1 MSVIATVEL
10 PSDEFPLGRVFSSD
24 ETGRMTVETTVP
36 TSEEIIP
43 YVWIPDTVS
52 ERTLEKLENRSA
64 ISAASVIDEADGYRL
79 VKLEWENEV
88 DGVLDAI
95 QGTDA
100 IVTSSF
106 GTADRW
112 TFRLRFPDY
121 ETLSTFHRKCL
132 EKDVSIEL
140 VQVYEASESRG
151 NGLYGLTDPQRDLLV
166 TAYEEGYFEVPRG
179 TSLVELGEQLEISD
193 SAVSQR
199 LRRGLKSLLETTVV
213 DGTGGA
219 VDGDS
224 PDT

>member
-10 PSDEFPLGRVFSSD
+10 PSDEFPLGRVVSSD

-43 YVWIPDTVS
+43 YVWVPSTVS
-52 ERTLEKLENRSA
+52 ERTLKKLENRSA
-64 ISAASVIDEADGYRL
+64 VAGASIIDEVDGYRL

-88 DGVLDAI
+88 DGVLEAI
-95 QGTDA
+95 QGTNA

-132 EKDVSIEL
+132 ERNVSIEL
-140 VQVYEASESRG
+140 VQVYEASGSRV
-151 NGLYGLTDPQRDLLV
+151 NGLFGLTDPQRDLLV
-166 TAYEEGYFEVPRG
+166 IAYEEGYFEVPRG

-199 LRRGLKSLLETTVV
+199 IRRGLKSLLETTVV
-213 DGTGGA
+213 DESGRP
-219 VDGDS
+219 VSDEYPDS
-224 PDT
+224 